1 MVKIIRRRYAYLKK
15 NKKILF
21 VILILLAIVLSFIGG
36 KTFSKYMSTIQG
48 SGTAEIANWVFKVN
62 GTEDLVKNVDLL
74 STYNNETLIDN
85 KVAPG
90 TSGSFDIII
99 DATGS
104 EVGVDYKVKFLN
116 ETEKPQNL
124 IFIYNDNEYATI
136 QELQE
141 DLSGTINAD
150 EDNKTRTI
158 TINWKWQYET
168 GENENEINQ
177 NDIIDTQNAKDF
189 ENYTFDI
196 NVIGTQVMPK

>member
-1 MVKIIRRRYAYLKK
+1 MKK

-21 VILILLAIVLSFIGG
+21 VILILLAIILSFIGG
-36 KTFSKYMSTIQG
+36 KTFSKYMSQVQG

-62 GTEDLVKNVDLL
+62 GTEDLVQSVDLL

-90 TSGSFDIII
+90 TSGSFNIII

-124 IFIYNDNEYATI
+124 IFIHNDNKYKTI

-141 DLSGTINAD
+141 DLSGTINAN

-158 TINWKWQYET
+158 TINWEWQYET

>member
-1 MVKIIRRRYAYLKK
+1 MKK

-21 VILILLAIVLSFIGG
+21 VILILFAIILSFIGG
-36 KTFSKYMSTIQG
+36 KTFSKYISQVQG

-62 GTEDLVKNVDLL
+62 GTEDLVKSVDLL

-90 TSGSFDIII
+90 TSGSFDIVI

-124 IFIYNDNEYATI
+124 IFIYKDNKYKTI
-136 QELQE
+136 EELQE
-141 DLSGTINAD
+141 NLFGTIDAN
-150 EDNKTRTI
+150 ENNKIRTI
-158 TINWKWQYET
+158 TINWEWQYET

-177 NDIIDTQNAKDF
+177 NDKIDTLNAKDF

>member
-1 MVKIIRRRYAYLKK
+1 MKK

-21 VILILLAIVLSFIGG
+21 VILILLAIILSFIGG
-36 KTFSKYMSTIQG
+36 KTFSKYMSQVQG

-74 STYNNETLIDN
+74 STYDNETLIDN

-90 TSGSFDIII
+90 TSGSFNIII

-124 IFIYNDNEYATI
+124 VFIYNDNEYATI

-158 TINWKWQYET
+158 TINWEWQYET

-177 NDIIDTQNAKDF
+177 NDIIDTQNAKNL

-196 NVIGTQVMPK
+196 NVTGTQVTPK

>member
-1 MVKIIRRRYAYLKK
+1 MKK

-21 VILILLAIVLSFIGG
+21 VILILLAIILSFIGG
-36 KTFSKYMSTIQG
+36 KTFSKYMSQVQG

-62 GTEDLVKNVDLL
+62 GTEDLVQSVDLL

-90 TSGSFDIII
+90 TSGSFNIII

-124 IFIYNDNEYATI
+124 VFIYNDNEYATI

-141 DLSGTINAD
+141 DLSGTINAN

-158 TINWKWQYET
+158 TINWEWQYET